1 MGFSDVLKQEN
12 QDIWDAILVHPY
24 VKELG
29 AATLPKEKFTFYVK
43 QDYQYLIDFGRCIGM
58 AATKSEGLE
67 NVIAWSKRSD
77 GIFAETAMLENLSE
91 KLGIQAE
98 EIRFAE
104 KMPTCE
110 GYVNHLLKV
119 AYQDTVGENVAALL
133 PCMWTY
139 QEVGEVLASIGGYK
153 GHPLYE
159 DWCNAYAAPGYADLV
174 QSYKDVVDEE
184 AEKYGEVMKDKMRK
198 HFKLSMRYEYMFWD
212 MAYNMEKWAI

>member
-12 QDIWDAILVHPY
+12 QDIWDAILEHPY

-43 QDYQYLIDFGRCIGM
+43 QDYQYLIDFGRCIGL
-58 AATKSEGLE
+58 AATKSEGLD
-67 NVIAWSKRSD
+67 NVRAWSKRSD
-77 GIFAETAMLENLSE
+77 GVFAETAMLESLSE
-91 KLGIQAE
+91 KLEIKPE

-110 GYVNHLLKV
+110 AYVNHLLKV
-119 AYQDTVGENVAALL
+119 AYQDTLGENVAALL

-139 QEVGEVLASIGGYK
+139 QEVGEVLAGIGGYK

-159 DWCNAYAAPGYADLV
+159 DWCSAYAAPGYADIV

-184 AEKYGEVMKDKMRK
+184 AEKYGEAMKKRMRR

-212 MAYNMEKWAI
+212 MAYNLEEWKK